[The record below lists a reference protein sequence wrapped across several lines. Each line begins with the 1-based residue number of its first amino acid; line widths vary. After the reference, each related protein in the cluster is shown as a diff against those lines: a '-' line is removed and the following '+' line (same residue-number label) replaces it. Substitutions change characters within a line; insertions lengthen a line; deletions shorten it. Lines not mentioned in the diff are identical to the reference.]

1 MDTEDAD
8 VIERLDGGLLLR
20 RATAA
25 DVEPVAEFNAMIHG
39 APGPPDQSIATWA
52 RDLLTRPHPTFGD
65 GGFLVVQEEA
75 GGRIV
80 SSLNLIPQTWSYA
93 GVPFGV
99 GRVELVGTLPEYRRR
114 GLVRRQMDEAHRWCL
129 DLGLPVQIITGIANF
144 YRQFGYEQGLSMTAA
159 RAAYRHRIPP
169 LAEGATEPY
178 TVRPAT
184 EADAGFLAGLEEQA
198 RPRSLLSVPRAA
210 ALWRYEIA
218 GITPGHTLGRLVRI
232 IEAGPGAAGPP
243 GERVG
248 YLVHDPARAPTV
260 SVTAYELLPGLSWLA
275 VTPSVLRYL
284 QAYGDGAPPGPVPGS
299 PAVGAG
305 AERRF
310 ERLRFEL
317 GPAHPLYLTIP
328 QRLTEFQTPD
338 TEYVRV
344 PDLPAFVRH
353 IGGVLEGRLAQSVA
367 VGHSGALRLSFFGDG
382 LLLRFEGGRL
392 VEVAPCPHFL
402 SAEEAGPQGAR
413 FPDLTFLQLLFGCRS
428 LEELEQ
434 SYGACRAV
442 SEEGRV
448 LLHVLFPKLPSLI
461 WPVS

>member
-1 MDTEDAD
+1 M
-8 VIERLDGGLLLR
+8 IERLDGGLLLR

-25 DVEPVAEFNAMIHG
+25 DVEPVVEFNAMIHG
-39 APGPPDQSIATWA
+39 APGPPDQSIGTWA

-114 GLVRRQMDEAHRWCL
+114 GLVRRQMDEVHRWCL

-159 RAAYRHRIPP
+159 RAGYRHRIPP
-169 LAEGATEPY
+169 LAEGATEPF

-184 EADAGFLAGLEEQA
+184 VEDAGFLADLEEQA
-198 RPRSLLSVPRAA
+198 RPRSLLSVPRDA

-218 GITPGHTLGRLVRI
+218 GITPDHTLGRLVRI
-232 IEAGPGAAGPP
+232 IEAGPGGARPP

-260 SVTAYELLPGLSWLA
+260 TRHGLRAAAGPLLAG
-275 VTPSVLRYL
+275 
-284 QAYGDGAPPGPVPGS
+284 GDAQRAALPAGVRGWCPAGPGPGAS
-299 PAVGAG
+299 PVGAG

-310 ERLRFEL
+310 ERSALRA
-317 GPAHPLYLTIP
+317 GAGAPALPHPSP
-328 QRLTEFQTPD
+328 APD
-338 TEYVRV
+338 R
-344 PDLPAFVRH
+344 D
-353 IGGVLEGRLAQSVA
+353 
-367 VGHSGALRLSFFGDG
+367 SGAGHGVRAGARPARLR
-382 LLLRFEGGRL
+382 
-392 VEVAPCPHFL
+392 APHRRRAG
-402 SAEEAGPQGAR
+402 SGAWRSRWRWATAGPCG
-413 FPDLTFLQLLFGCRS
+413 
-428 LEELEQ
+428 
-434 SYGACRAV
+434 
-442 SEEGRV
+442 
-448 LLHVLFPKLPSLI
+448 
-461 WPVS
+461 